1 MHNKGYVVTI
11 VLLIDSTY
19 VRSYIH
25 LIIPCSYN
33 YIFAKMQNS
42 FKVFCKQFS
51 ILTRLFSCMGN
62 IYHSFDILGKDE
74 KNREP
79 YRLEDQLYSY

>member
-19 VRSYIH
+19 VHSYIH

-33 YIFAKMQNS
+33 YIFAKNAE
-42 FKVFCKQFS
+42 QFQS
-51 ILTRLFSCMGN
+51 VLQTVQHTYMIILMYG
-62 IYHSFDILGKDE
+62 
-74 KNREP
+74 
-79 YRLEDQLYSY
+79 